1 MYAIILAA
9 WMWKRLK
16 ELTKNNTKC
25 MVKVNGETLIERML
39 HQIEKTKIKEVII
52 VVWYKWKE
60 LQNYIET
67 LNIKT
72 PIKYI
77 ENNIYD
83 KTNNIYSLSL
93 AKDHLCSD
101 DSIIFESDIIFEDS
115 VLKWLI
121 DDPRENLALVDKY
134 EPRMDWTCLKVWDND
149 QIQSFISWNKF
160 QFNEVDSYFK
170 TVNIYKF
177 SKSFS
182 TKYYV
187 PFLNAYEQ
195 ALWENEYYEQV
206 LKVITMLDIPV
217 IYAKKLNGEKWYE
230 IDDIQDLD
238 IAESIFHDDEDEKVE
253 LIENR
258 YWWYWRYPKLLDF
271 CYLVNPYFP
280 PQKMMDEIKANMETL
295 IREYPSWLSVNSLLA
310 AKIFWVSSKNI
321 VVWNWAA
328 EIIKWLME
336 NINWKVWF
344 IRPTFEEYPNRY
356 NKENSVYFISDK
368 RDYSYDAEDII
379 KYFSDKNVDT
389 LVIINPDNPTWN
401 YIKKVNM
408 LKILSW
414 SKENNIDLI
423 IDESFIDFSDEQ
435 DCSLINQDILN
446 EYKNLYIIKSISK
459 SYWVPW
465 LRLWILASW
474 DSAMV
479 KKLKSDVSIR
489 NINSLAEFFMQIFDK
504 YKREYCD
511 SLIKLREERNRF
523 QNELSKIKWIRV
535 VPSQANYIMAELDI
549 KHNVKV
555 LAKNLLIKHKILV
568 KDLTGKTNWKNYLRI
583 AIKNTEDNNSLIDA
597 LKIEIK

>member
-25 MVKVNGETLIERML
+25 MVKVNGKTLIERML
-39 HQIEKTKIKEVII
+39 HQIENTNISEIII
-52 VVWYKWKE
+52 VTWYKWKG
-60 LQNYIET
+60 LQDYIWT
-67 LNIKT
+67 LHIKK
-72 PIKYI
+72 PIRYI

-93 AKDHLCSD
+93 AKDYLCNG

-115 VLKWLI
+115 VLKNLI
-121 DDPRENLALVDKY
+121 EDSRENLALVDKY
-134 EPRMDWTCLKVWDND
+134 EPWMDWTCLKVWDND
-149 QIQSFISWNKF
+149 QIESFISWNKF
-160 QFNEVDSYFK
+160 LFKETDSYFK

-177 SKSFS
+177 SKDFS

-217 IYAKKLNGEKWYE
+217 IYAKKLNGEMWYE

-253 LIENR
+253 LMENR

-280 PQKMMDEIKANMETL
+280 PQKMMDEIRASMETL
-295 IREYPSWLSVNSLLA
+295 IREYPSWLNVNSLLA
-310 AKIFWVSSKNI
+310 SKMFWINSENI
-321 VVWNWAA
+321 IVWNWAA
-328 EIIKWLME
+328 ELIKALME
-336 NINWKVWF
+336 SINWKVWF

-356 NKENSVYFISDK
+356 DKNNSIYFVSNKK
-368 RDYSYDAEDII
+368 DYLYDADDVIN
-379 KYFSDKNVDT
+379 YFNGKEIDV

-401 YIKKVNM
+401 YIKKENM

-414 SKENNIDLI
+414 TKSKNIHLI
-423 IDESFIDFSDEQ
+423 LDESFLDFSDEENA
-435 DCSLINQDILN
+435 SLIIQDILN

-474 DSAMV
+474 DTDMI
-479 KKLKSDVSIR
+479 KKLKRDVSIW

-504 YKREYCD
+504 YKNEYSD
-511 SLIKLREERNRF
+511 SLIKIREERDRF
-523 QNELSKIKWIRV
+523 QKELSKINWIRV
-535 VPSQANYIMAELDI
+535 IHSQANYIMLEVDDKKI
-549 KHNVKV
+549 KAKTIAKKLLVKY
-555 LAKNLLIKHKILV
+555 NILV
-568 KDLTGKTNWKNYLRI
+568 KDLTDKMNWKDYLRI
-583 AIKNTEDNNSLIDA
+583 AVRNNRDNDSLLDA
-597 LKIEIK
+597 LKKEI

>member
-9 WMWKRLK
+9 WMGKRLK

-25 MVKVNGETLIERML
+25 MVKVNTETLIERML
-39 HQIEKTKIKEVII
+39 HQIEKTNIKEII
-52 VVWYKWKE
+52 MVVWYKWKE

-67 LNIKT
+67 LCIKT

-77 ENNIYD
+77 ENNVYD

-93 AKDHLCSD
+93 AKNYLCDD

-115 VLKWLI
+115 VLKQLI
-121 DDPRENLALVDKY
+121 EDPRENLALVDKY

-295 IREYPSWLSVNSLLA
+295 IRQYPSWLNVNSLLA
-310 AKIFWVSSKNI
+310 AKIFWVSSENI

-336 NINWKVWF
+336 NIDWKVWF

-356 NKENSVYFISDK
+356 NKQNSIYFISDK
-368 RDYSYDAEDII
+368 KDYSYDAEDII
-379 KYFSDKNVDT
+379 KYFSDKKVNT

-401 YIKKVNM
+401 YIKKANI

-414 SKENNIDLI
+414 TKTNNIDLI

-435 DCSLINQDILN
+435 DCSLINQGILN

-474 DSAMV
+474 DTAMV

-504 YKREYCD
+504 YKREYTD
-511 SLIKLREERNRF
+511 SLIKLREERKRF
-523 QNELSKIKWIRV
+523 QDELSKIKWIRV
-535 VPSQANYIMAELDI
+535 ISSQANYIMIELDN
-549 KHNVKV
+549 KYNVKV

-568 KDLTGKTNWKNYLRI
+568 KDLTGKTNWNNYLRI
-583 AIKNTEDNNSLIDA
+583 AVKDSEDNDSLIEA
-597 LKIEIK
+597 LKTEI

>member
-1 MYAIILAA
+1 MILAA

-25 MVKVNGETLIERML
+25 MVKVNGKTLIERML
-39 HQIEKTKIKEVII
+39 HQIDDTNIQQIII
-52 VVWYKWKE
+52 VTWYKWKE
-60 LQNYIET
+60 LLDYIQT
-67 LNIKT
+67 LQIKT

-77 ENNIYD
+77 ENDIYD

-93 AKDHLCSD
+93 AKDYLCKD

-115 VLKWLI
+115 VLKNLI
-121 DDPRENLALVDKY
+121 EDPRKNLALVDKY

-149 QIQSFISWNKF
+149 QIESFISWNKF
-160 QFNEVDSYFK
+160 LFKETDSYFK

-177 SKSFS
+177 SKEFS

-253 LIENR
+253 LMENR

-280 PQKMMDEIKANMETL
+280 TQKMMDEIKASMETL

-310 AKIFWVSSKNI
+310 SKIFWIKSENI
-321 VVWNWAA
+321 IVWNWAA
-328 EIIKWLME
+328 ELIKALME

-356 NKENSVYFISDK
+356 DKSDSIYFVSDK
-368 RDYSYDAEDII
+368 KDYLYDASGII
-379 KYFSDKNVDT
+379 EYFNDKGIDT
-389 LVIINPDNPTWN
+389 LVVINPDNPTWN
-401 YIKKVNM
+401 YIKKDQM
-408 LKILSW
+408 LRILSW
-414 SKENNIDLI
+414 AKLKNIHLI
-423 IDESFIDFSDEQ
+423 IDESFLDFSDEQ
-435 DCSLINQDILN
+435 NCTLINQDILN
-446 EYKNLYIIKSISK
+446 EYRNVYIIKSISK
-459 SYWVPW
+459 SYGVPW

-474 DSAMV
+474 DTAMI

-489 NINSLAEFFMQIFDK
+489 NINSLAEFFMQIFEK
-504 YKREYCD
+504 YKSEYSD
-511 SLIKLREERNRF
+511 SLIKIREERNRF
-523 QNELSKIKWIRV
+523 QNELSKINWIRV
-535 VPSQANYIMAELDI
+535 IPSQANYIMVELDE
-549 KHNVKV
+549 KYNNVKT
-555 LAKNLLIKHKILV
+555 LAKNLLIKHNLLV
-568 KDLTGKTNWKNYLRI
+568 KELTGKTNWKNYLRI
-583 AIKNTEDNNSLIDA
+583 AVKNSEENNSLIDA
-597 LKIEIK
+597 IKAEI

>member
-25 MVKVNGETLIERML
+25 MVKVNGKTLIERML
-39 HQIEKTKIKEVII
+39 HQIENTNIREIII
-52 VVWYKWKE
+52 VTWYKWKE
-60 LQNYIET
+60 LQDYIET

-93 AKDHLCSD
+93 AKDYLCND

-115 VLKWLI
+115 VLKNLI
-121 DDPRENLALVDKY
+121 EDSRKNLALVDKY

-149 QIQSFISWNKF
+149 QIESFISWNKF
-160 QFNEVDSYFK
+160 LFKETDSYFK

-177 SKSFS
+177 SKDFS

-187 PFLNAYEQ
+187 PFLSAYEQ

-217 IYAKKLNGEKWYE
+217 IYAKKLNGERWYE

-253 LIENR
+253 LMENR

-280 PQKMMDEIKANMETL
+280 PQKMMDEIKASMETL
-295 IREYPSWLSVNSLLA
+295 IREYPSWLNVNSLLA
-310 AKIFWVSSKNI
+310 SKMFWINSENI
-321 VVWNWAA
+321 IVWNWAA
-328 EIIKWLME
+328 ELIKALME

-356 NKENSVYFISDK
+356 DKNNSIYFVSNKK
-368 RDYSYDAEDII
+368 DYLYDADDVINYFDDKEIDI
-379 KYFSDKNVDT
+379 

-401 YIKKVNM
+401 YIKKENM
-408 LKILSW
+408 FKILSW
-414 SKENNIDLI
+414 TKSKNIHLI
-423 IDESFIDFSDEQ
+423 LDESFLDFSDEGNT
-435 DCSLINQDILN
+435 SLIIQDILN

-465 LRLWILASW
+465 LRLWIIASW
-474 DSAMV
+474 DTDMI
-479 KKLKSDVSIR
+479 KKLKRDVSIW

-504 YKREYCD
+504 YKREYSD
-511 SLIKLREERNRF
+511 SLIKIREERDRF
-523 QNELSKIKWIRV
+523 QKELSKINWIKV
-535 VPSQANYIMAELDI
+535 IPSQANYIMIKLDDKKI
-549 KHNVKV
+549 KAKT
-555 LAKNLLIKHKILV
+555 LAKKLLVRHNILV
-568 KDLTGKTNWKNYLRI
+568 KELTWKMDWKDYLRI
-583 AIKNTEDNNSLIDA
+583 AVRNSKDNDSLLDA
-597 LKIEIK
+597 LKKEI

>member
-25 MVKVNGETLIERML
+25 MVKVNGKTLIERML
-39 HQIEKTKIKEVII
+39 HQIEDTDIREIII
-52 VVWYKWKE
+52 VTWYKWKE
-60 LQNYIET
+60 LQDYIET
-67 LNIKT
+67 LHIKT

-77 ENNIYD
+77 ENDIYD

-93 AKDHLCSD
+93 AKDYLCKD

-115 VLKWLI
+115 VLKNLI
-121 DDPRENLALVDKY
+121 DDSRKNLALVDKY
-134 EPRMDWTCLKVWDND
+134 EPWMDWTCLKVWEND
-149 QIQSFISWNKF
+149 QIESFISWNEFLFK
-160 QFNEVDSYFK
+160 ETDSYFK

-177 SKSFS
+177 SKDFS

-253 LIENR
+253 LMENR

-280 PQKMMDEIKANMETL
+280 PQKMMDEIKASMEIL
-295 IREYPSWLSVNSLLA
+295 IREYPSWLNVNSLLA
-310 AKIFWVSSKNI
+310 SKIFWINSNNI
-321 VVWNWAA
+321 IVWNGAA
-328 EIIKWLME
+328 ELIKALME

-356 NKENSVYFISDK
+356 DKNNSLYFISNK
-368 RDYSYDAEDII
+368 KDYLYDANDII
-379 KYFSDKNVDT
+379 EYFDDKEINA

-401 YIKKVNM
+401 YIKKDQI

-414 SKENNIDLI
+414 AKSKNTHLI
-423 IDESFIDFSDEQ
+423 IDESFLDFSDEENP
-435 DCSLINQDILN
+435 SLITQDILN
-446 EYKNLYIIKSISK
+446 EYKNIYIIKSISK

-465 LRLWILASW
+465 LRLWVLTSW
-474 DSAMV
+474 DTDMI
-479 KKLKSDVSIR
+479 KKLKSNVSIR

-504 YKREYCD
+504 YKRQYSD
-511 SLIKLREERNRF
+511 SLIKIREERDRF
-523 QNELSKIKWIRV
+523 QKELSKINWIRV
-535 VPSQANYIMAELDI
+535 IPSQANYIMIELDE
-549 KHNVKV
+549 KYNNVKT
-555 LAKNLLIKHKILV
+555 LAKNLLIKHNILV
-568 KDLTGKTNWKNYLRI
+568 KELTGKTNWKNYLRI
-583 AIKNTEDNNSLIDA
+583 AIKNSEDNNSLMDA
-597 LKIEIK
+597 IKSEI